1 MTSVKK
7 IESINTKYGFLTRRA
22 TKMCSCKKACAVET
36 KNKCN
41 SQDDLFTQS
50 CKKLLSY
57 SKNGR
62 FIYELIV
69 EMQP

>member
-1 MTSVKK
+1 
-7 IESINTKYGFLTRRA
+7 
-22 TKMCSCKKACAVET
+22 MCSSKKACAVET